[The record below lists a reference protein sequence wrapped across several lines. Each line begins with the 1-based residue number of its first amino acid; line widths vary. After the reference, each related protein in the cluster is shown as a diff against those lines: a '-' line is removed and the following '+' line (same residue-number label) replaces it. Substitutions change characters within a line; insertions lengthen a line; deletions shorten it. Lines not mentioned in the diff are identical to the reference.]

1 MLSVDWRNAYMAKKS
16 YHLLWWLLVLLVM
29 AGTIWYLASRPGET
43 EYTGGILVLA
53 PEIIQCERAA

>member
-1 MLSVDWRNAYMAKKS
+1 MAKKS

-43 EYTGGILVLA
+43 EYTGGILVLT
-53 PEIIQCERAA
+53 PEIIQCGHAA